1 MSKRKARD
9 DLSRNCPRTMNEAL
23 QRREA
28 EPDDVEDMDDM
39 SSQPQSQSAPS
50 RPPSYLAP
58 SQPPSQATTLRP
70 TSQGGMLKRKA
81 GHDLSHNC
89 LSTMSEALQGLAV
102 EPNDIED
109 IKPLQPASRVT
120 PPQETE
126 PSQFCRTTSGDS
138 GMK

>member
-1 MSKRKARD
+1 
-9 DLSRNCPRTMNEAL
+9 MNEAL

-70 TSQGGMLKRKA
+70 TSQVSYGPR
-81 GHDLSHNC
+81 
-89 LSTMSEALQGLAV
+89 
-102 EPNDIED
+102 I
-109 IKPLQPASRVT
+109 
-120 PPQETE
+120 
-126 PSQFCRTTSGDS
+126 
-138 GMK
+138 

>member
-9 DLSRNCPRTMNEAL
+9 DLSRNCPRTMNESL

-58 SQPPSQATTLRP
+58 S
-70 TSQGGMLKRKA
+70 
-81 GHDLSHNC
+81 
-89 LSTMSEALQGLAV
+89 
-102 EPNDIED
+102 
-109 IKPLQPASRVT
+109 
-120 PPQETE
+120 
-126 PSQFCRTTSGDS
+126 
-138 GMK
+138 